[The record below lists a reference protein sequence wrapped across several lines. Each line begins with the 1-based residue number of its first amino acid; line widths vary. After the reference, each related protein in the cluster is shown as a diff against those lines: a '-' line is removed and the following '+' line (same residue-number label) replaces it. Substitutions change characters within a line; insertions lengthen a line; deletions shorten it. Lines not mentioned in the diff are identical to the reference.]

1 MAENLDIQMNQLPTA
16 TDVDY
21 IYAEAADGSQVKIAK
36 ADIINL
42 IRNSLTVTFS
52 SWAELDA
59 YVNSMPSNSVV
70 QFSSLQFAFRDTT
83 GFLGN
88 YQGGFIVKFNATLTV
103 VLSLSHSN
111 FINLRIKNNDT
122 WANVVPWTFG
132 S

>member
-59 YVNSMPSNSVV
+59 YVNIMPSNSVV

-111 FINLRIKNNDT
+111 YINLRIKSNNT
-122 WANVVPWTFG
+122 WGDVVPWIFG